1 MHVIFYLYDQALPL
15 VKKNVPISK
24 VKNNELFS
32 KLMRLKNT
40 VANDDIVQIKDFKNE
55 IDKFYQELADN
66 YKN

>member
-1 MHVIFYLYDQALPL
+1 
-15 VKKNVPISK
+15 
-24 VKNNELFS
+24 
-32 KLMRLKNT
+32 LKNT